1 MILNEKELKVIL
13 EFALQPILTQ
23 YSISINE
30 SEVWI
35 DNKINIKAS
44 VVYQE
49 HVVDLTVNFL
59 LDYENHAICFKNI
72 NGKIEYLFLKLN
84 IMNMLKQFINLDD
97 FEVKQDSCYYHYPLP
112 IESIQ
117 IIDHCLNV
125 ELKEK

>member
-35 DNKINIKAS
+35 DNKINIKAT

-49 HVVDLTVNFL
+49 HVDDLTVNIK
-59 LDYENHAICFKNI
+59 LD
-72 NGKIEYLFLKLN
+72 
-84 IMNMLKQFINLDD
+84 
-97 FEVKQDSCYYHYPLP
+97 
-112 IESIQ
+112 
-117 IIDHCLNV
+117 
-125 ELKEK
+125 